1 VTGLGGDTSPTDPPA
16 SEAAAD
22 QPSGSPGWVARARRE
37 GRALLELFTLSG
49 FAVAQPLLDL
59 FGRASTHVAFR
70 GADRTDIVVFGLA
83 LVLGP
88 PLVLWLAEVVVGLV
102 SSAAR
107 RVVHL
112 VVLGVLAA
120 VLVAQVAR
128 DLPVAATVLAASV
141 AGALAALA
149 VARSQ
154 AARTWLSF
162 AALAPP
168 VFLGLFLTTSST
180 SGLFASPDAAAL
192 DAGIGNPVPVVLVV
206 FDELPLSTL
215 VDASGELD
223 RDLYPNLAGLA
234 DDAHWF
240 RNATT
245 PSTSTW
251 HAVPSLATGRS
262 PVEGSA
268 PNAGH
273 HPENLF
279 TLLGGVY
286 ELNVVESATR
296 LCPPDLCEPAA
307 VPGGG
312 ARGLLRD
319 AARVL
324 RARLPFGGDGTDPV
338 AGLVEGVEGVEPG
351 HAHGDGDGDGGGDDG
366 LRDLGTDQPPRFRAV
381 LDGIA
386 DDGPALHYLHI
397 LLPHVPFRHLPD
409 GTRYPHPDP
418 DPGRDGDD
426 RVGDPWLTTL
436 ERQRHVLQMAYTDRL
451 LGDLLTTLRDRE
463 VYDEALVIVTADHGI
478 AFQPDRPIRGLDTDG
493 LIDDELAAQLMWVP
507 LLVKEPGQQEGTV
520 RDGDVTLLDVVP
532 TVADVLDLELPWPV
546 EGRSVL
552 GADRPAGTKTLFKS
566 EVNPFYVTAGEPY
579 EIDAATGWD
588 LVVGSSVEAFMPDV
602 GDRWRPWRIGPGPE
616 LVGAPADEV
625 SGRLVPVEV
634 ELADPGP
641 LGAVDRSSGT
651 VPALV
656 RGRLAGVAPGTP
668 LAVVVNGTVAAT
680 APAMADGGDAAVA
693 AMVPEWVLHDGANEV
708 TVHRI
713 QGEP

>member
-1 VTGLGGDTSPTDPPA
+1 VTAPGDASAASDPPA
-16 SEAAAD
+16 SGAAVDRPA
-22 QPSGSPGWVARARRE
+22 PSPGWVARARRE

-70 GADRTDIVVFGLA
+70 GADRTDVVVFGLA

-88 PLVLWLAEVVVGLV
+88 PLVLWAAEVVVGLV

-128 DLPVAATVLAASV
+128 DLPVAITVLVAAV
-141 AGALAALA
+141 AGGLAALA

-180 SGLFASPDAAAL
+180 SGLFASPEAAAL

-223 RDLYPNLAGLA
+223 RDLYPNLAGLG
-234 DDAHWF
+234 DEAHWF

-251 HAVPSLATGRS
+251 HAVPSLATGRA

-324 RARLPFGGDGTDPV
+324 RARLPLGDDGTDPV

-351 HAHGDGDGDGGGDDG
+351 HAHDEGDDG
-366 LRDLGTDQPPRFRAV
+366 DEALGVLGMDQPPRFRAV
-381 LDGIA
+381 LDGIV

-418 DPGRDGDD
+418 DPGRDGDN

-451 LGDLLTTLRDRE
+451 LGDLLAALRDRDL
-463 VYDEALVIVTADHGI
+463 YDEALVIVTADHGI

-507 LLVKEPGQQEGTV
+507 LLVKEPGQQAGSV

-532 TVADVLDLELPWPV
+532 TVADVLDLELPWHV

-552 GADRPAGTKTLFKS
+552 GADRPAATKTLFKS

-579 EIDAATGWD
+579 EIDAATGWE

-602 GDRWRPWRIGPGPE
+602 GDRWRPWRIGPAPE
-616 LVGAPADEV
+616 VVGAQLDDV
-625 SGRLVPVEV
+625 SGRLAPVEV
-634 ELADPGP
+634 ELADPDG

-668 LAVVVNGTVAAT
+668 LAVVVNGTIAAT
-680 APAMADGGDAAVA
+680 APAMADGGGTAVA